1 VRPPTLQT
9 LQELLLVTVFG
20 RGTVPRQ
27 RKRCSNSQQQGLTL
41 NRGENL
47 QSTKIAEKS
56 EKEKEAEK
64 AKERFVLSIDIKNRT
79 NDVTIGI
86 PIGNYISQQA
96 QD

>member
-1 VRPPTLQT
+1 M
-9 LQELLLVTVFG
+9 
-20 RGTVPRQ
+20 
-27 RKRCSNSQQQGLTL
+27 
-41 NRGENL
+41 